1 MAMDPLRAASA
12 SAFSGLTAQS
22 MRLRI
27 VSENISN
34 SESTGRTSGSDPYRR
49 KTVSFAQ
56 ELDAVTGASLVSVA
70 EVGEDPSSFTVVHDP
85 GHPAADAKGNVKR
98 PNVNMI
104 VEMTDLRQ
112 AARSYEANL
121 QVIRQGREMSASLI
135 DMLRSS

>member
-1 MAMDPLRAASA
+1 MDPLKAAAASA
-12 SAFSGLTAQS
+12 YSGLTAQS

-27 VSENISN
+27 VSENIAN
-34 SESTGRTSGSDPYRR
+34 VESTGRTPGSDPYRR
-49 KTVSFAQ
+49 KTISFAQ
-56 ELDAVTGASLVSVA
+56 AMDEATGASTVSIA
-70 EVGEDPSSFTVVHDP
+70 EVGNDSSAFTVEHDP

-112 AARSYEANL
+112 AVRSYEANL
-121 QVIRQGREMSASLI
+121 QVIRQGREMSSSLI

>member
-1 MAMDPLRAASA
+1 MDPLKAAAASA
-12 SAFSGLTAQS
+12 YSGLTAQS

-27 VSENISN
+27 VSENIAN
-34 SESTGRTSGSDPYRR
+34 VESTGKTPGSDPYRR
-49 KTVSFAQ
+49 KTISFAQ
-56 ELDAVTGASLVSVA
+56 TLDEVTGASIVKIA
-70 EVGEDPSSFTVVHDP
+70 EVGNDPLAFIVEHDP

-112 AARSYEANL
+112 AVRSYEANL
-121 QVIRQGREMSASLI
+121 QVIRQGREMSSSLI

>member
-1 MAMDPLRAASA
+1 MAMDSLKAASA

-27 VSENISN
+27 VSENIAN
-34 SESTGRTSGSDPYRR
+34 SESTGRSPGSDPYRR
-49 KTVSFAQ
+49 KTVNFSQ
-56 ELDAVTGASLVSVA
+56 ELDNVTGASLVSVA
-70 EVGEDPSSFTVVHDP
+70 EVGEDPSAFTVVHDP

-135 DMLRSS
+135 DMLRSG